1 MTLSAAEQLRDKL
14 VRAQRACGETQSML
28 ARLAVEPAAAPAP
41 APSRIAELRTG
52 RGRGVGR
59 GRGGG
64 GGLLAALAGRSNG
77 RDATPARIVVKDPP
91 AAELMAKAEQL
102 LRRAE
107 LAERALVAS
116 REETAELRA
125 LLDAKPNGSN
135 GVAHHEDLNGS
146 ASC

>member
-14 VRAQRACGETQSML
+14 VRAQQACGETQSML
-28 ARLAVEPAAAPAP
+28 ARLTS
-41 APSRIAELRTG
+41 SRPPRPRRRRRASPNCELGAGG
-52 RGRGVGR
+52 RRSR
-59 GRGGG
+59 RGGG

>member
-1 MTLSAAEQLRDKL
+1 M
-14 VRAQRACGETQSML
+14 
-28 ARLAVEPAAAPAP
+28 
-41 APSRIAELRTG
+41 
-52 RGRGVGR
+52 
-59 GRGGG
+59 
-64 GGLLAALAGRSNG
+64 
-77 RDATPARIVVKDPP
+77 TPARIVVKDPP

-107 LAERALVAS
+107 LAKRALVAS
-116 REETAELRA
+116 REEAAELRA

>member
-1 MTLSAAEQLRDKL
+1 
-14 VRAQRACGETQSML
+14 ML
-28 ARLAVEPAAAPAP
+28 ARLTVEPAAAPAP

-52 RGRGVGR
+52 R
-59 GRGGG
+59 
-64 GGLLAALAGRSNG
+64 AAASRERRRRRAARRAAGRSNG

-91 AAELMAKAEQL
+91 PAELMAKAEQL